1 MNIYNNKTIL
11 VTGGTGTFGQAYIAN
26 LVKNKNIKKIIIF
39 SRDEL
44 KQSEMAQNFPKSR
57 FPNLRFFIGDVRDP
71 DRLKIAFNEV
81 DYVVHAAALKQ
92 VPTVEYNPFEAIK
105 TNIIGAQ
112 NIIDAAWSNNVKKVV
127 ALSTDKACSPLNFYG
142 ATKLCLE
149 KLFVNSSAIKSKQ
162 TNFLVVRYGN
172 VMGSRGSIL
181 DLIKKNRSKKFNL
194 TDTRMTRFHIKIKG
208 AIDMVDY
215 AFQNLYGGE
224 ILIPK
229 IPSIRIKDLV
239 EAIYGNNNYNIIGI
253 RSGEKIHEMLMAESE
268 SYNGYQNSKY
278 YLIGEPVKLD
288 KIKKNFK
295 KIKNELSYSS
305 DKNLFLT
312 KKQILSEI
320 KEILKK

>member
-1 MNIYNNKTIL
+1 MKIFNNKTVL
-11 VTGGTGTFGQAYIAN
+11 VTGGTGTFGQAYIAS
-26 LVKNKNIKKIIIF
+26 LVKNKNIKKIIVF

-57 FPNLRFFIGDVRDP
+57 FPNLRFFIGDVRDLH
-71 DRLKIAFNEV
+71 RLKIAFNEV

-105 TNIIGAQ
+105 TNILGSQ
-112 NIIDAAWSNNVKKVV
+112 NVIDAAWSNNVKKVV

-149 KLFVNSSAIKSKQ
+149 KLFVSSSLIKSKQ
-162 TNFLVVRYGN
+162 TNFVVVRYGN

-181 DLIKKNRSKKFNL
+181 ELIKKNKFKKFNL
-194 TDTRMTRFHIKIKG
+194 TDTRMTRFHIGIKD

-215 AFQNLYGGE
+215 AFQNLHGGE

-229 IPSIRIKDLV
+229 IPSIRIKDLIEV
-239 EAIYGNNNYNIIGI
+239 IYGKNNYNIVGI
-253 RSGEKIHEMLMAESE
+253 RPGEKIHEQLMTEPE
-268 SYNGYQNSKY
+268 CYNGYQNNKY
-278 YLIGEPVKLD
+278 FLIGEPVKLD
-288 KIKKNFK
+288 KIKKKFK
-295 KIKNELSYSS
+295 KINKEFSYTS

-312 KKQILSEI
+312 KKKILSEI
-320 KEILKK
+320 KKSQ